1 MSEFAQHLSRHG
13 VQARL
18 IIDGDNGD
26 MPAMSGET
34 DLHDSGSN
42 SITILAY
49 TRPAD
54 RTQPTARDRFAI
66 SSARGGSGHRKEQEM
81 KAIRCREWG
90 TPDVLRL
97 EEAESPSLKPH
108 QVRIRVRAAGV
119 NFADSLMV
127 GGTYQVKPPFP
138 FTPGLEAAGEIIET
152 GDGEPSLRTG
162 QRVLGV
168 LRNGGGYAEEIVL
181 DAATVLPIPETMDF
195 VTAAAFPVAYG
206 TSHFSLTHR
215 GQLQSGETLLVLG
228 AAGGVGL
235 TAVEIGKA
243 RGAHVIAAAGGAD
256 KLAVARSR
264 GADELIDYRSESL
277 RDRVRELTGGKGA
290 DVVYDP
296 VGGDAFDQ
304 ALRAVNWEARM
315 MVIGFASGR
324 VQAVPA
330 NLILVKNI
338 SVIGVVW
345 GAQTERHPAWMSRS
359 LAELLRWW
367 EDGKLKPLIA
377 KTFSLAE
384 AGLALD
390 ALVSR
395 RYAGKVVLKV

>member
-1 MSEFAQHLSRHG
+1 MRAMVCRAWGAPDLLQLENVRSR
-13 VQARL
+13 ALR
-18 IIDGDNGD
+18 
-26 MPAMSGET
+26 PGE
-34 DLHDSGSN
+34 
-42 SITILAY
+42 
-49 TRPAD
+49 
-54 RTQPTARDRFAI
+54 
-66 SSARGGSGHRKEQEM
+66 
-81 KAIRCREWG
+81 
-90 TPDVLRL
+90 
-97 EEAESPSLKPH
+97 
-108 QVRIRVRAAGV
+108 VRIRVRAAGI

-138 FTPGLEAAGEIIET
+138 FTPGLEAAGEVIET
-152 GDGEPSLRTG
+152 GDGVPSLRSG
-162 QRVLGV
+162 QRVLAV
-168 LRNGGGYAEEIVL
+168 LRDGGGYAEEIVL
-181 DAATVLPIPETMDF
+181 DAATVLPIPESMDF

-206 TSHFSLTHR
+206 TSHFALTHR
-215 GQLQSGETLLVLG
+215 GHLQPGETLLVLG

-243 RGAHVIAAAGGAD
+243 LGARVIAAAGGTD

-264 GADELIDYRSESL
+264 GADELIDYRTESL

-315 MVIGFASGR
+315 LVIGFAAGR
-324 VQAVPA
+324 IQAVPA

-345 GAQTERHPAWMSRS
+345 GAQAERDPVLISRN

-367 EDGKLKPLIA
+367 EAGRLKPLVA
-377 KTFSLAE
+377 RVFPLAE
-384 AGLALD
+384 AGAAMNAL
-390 ALVSR
+390 LSR
-395 RYAGKVVLKV
+395 QYAGKIVLET

>member
-1 MSEFAQHLSRHG
+1 
-13 VQARL
+13 
-18 IIDGDNGD
+18 
-26 MPAMSGET
+26 
-34 DLHDSGSN
+34 
-42 SITILAY
+42 
-49 TRPAD
+49 
-54 RTQPTARDRFAI
+54 
-66 SSARGGSGHRKEQEM
+66 M

-90 TPDVLRL
+90 ASGVLRL
-97 EEAESPSLKPH
+97 EEAESPSLEPH

-138 FTPGLEAAGEIIET
+138 FTPGLEAAGEIVET
-152 GDGEPSLRTG
+152 GSAVDGLQAG
-162 QRVLGV
+162 QRVLAV

-181 DAATVLPIPETMDF
+181 DPAAVVPIPDAMGF

-206 TSHFSLTHR
+206 TSHLALTHR
-215 GQLQSGETLLVLG
+215 GHLQPGETLLVLG

-243 RGAHVIAAAGGAD
+243 LGARVIAAAGGAE

-264 GADELIDYRSESL
+264 GADELIDYRAESI
-277 RDRVRELTGGKGA
+277 RDRVRALTGGKGA

-304 ALRAVNWEARM
+304 ALRAVSWEARM
-315 MVIGFASGR
+315 LVVGFAAGR
-324 VQAVPA
+324 IQAVPA

-345 GAQTERHPAWMSRS
+345 GAQAERDPALISRN
-359 LAELLRWW
+359 LAELLFWW
-367 EDGKLKPLIA
+367 EAGRLKPLVA
-377 KTFSLAE
+377 RVFPLAE
-384 AGLALD
+384 AVEAMTAL
-390 ALVSR
+390 LSR
-395 RYAGKVVLKV
+395 RYAGKIVLET